1 MSSRMTFLWLALLGL
16 WSFLHLLLLVI
27 RRKKKKPTDIGVSD
41 HGLPPGPKGL
51 PILGSLRTLGHHP
64 HRTLQKLATEYGPI
78 MHMRLGLVPTIVV
91 SSPGAAEQFLKAHD
105 LAFASRPLNEAG
117 RFISFGRKGMAF
129 SQYGPYWRN
138 MRKLC
143 TIELLSNLKIE
154 SFRWMRRDELGLLV
168 RSIKD
173 AAVVRQ
179 PVNLTIRVSALVTD
193 MVCRM
198 RSFKETLEEI
208 MYLAGAF
215 NIADY
220 IPCLSPL
227 DIQGLRRRMKETN
240 KFFDSFF
247 EKIIDEHLRNKDA
260 SCRRRDFVDFLL
272 EFMASSKNDFGF
284 DRSSIKAIMLEMF
297 VAAVD
302 TSSVTIDWA
311 MSELLKHP
319 RIMKKAQEELET
331 VIGLDRAV
339 EESDLANLDYLNM
352 VVKETLRLHPIV
364 PLLLPHEAMEDCTV
378 SGFHIPKQSRI
389 IVNAWAIGRDPD
401 AWTEP
406 NKFDPER
413 FAGSSVD
420 VRGHDFQL
428 IPFGSGRRMCPGLQ
442 LGITVVRFV
451 LAQLLHCFDWEL
463 PEGTTPENMNMSEK
477 FSIVT
482 LRSDH
487 LLAIPTYRLRK
498 EVFG

>member
-1 MSSRMTFLWLALLGL
+1 MSSWMVFLCLALLGL
-16 WSFLHLLLLVI
+16 WSFLQG
-27 RRKKKKPTDIGVSD
+27 RGTQQ
-41 HGLPPGPKGL
+41 LPPGPNGL
-51 PILGSLRTLGHHP
+51 PILGSLHTLGHHP

-105 LAFASRPLNEAG
+105 LAFASRPINEAG

-129 SQYGPYWRN
+129 TQYGPYWRN

-143 TIELLSNLKIE
+143 TIELLSNHKIE
-154 SFRWMRRDELGLLV
+154 SFRWRRRDELGLLV

-198 RSFKETLEEI
+198 VFGRKHMDESFNERSFKETLEETT
-208 MYLAGAF
+208 YLAGAF

-227 DIQGLRRRMKETN
+227 DIQGLRCRMKETN

-284 DRSSIKAIMLEMF
+284 DRSRIKAIMFEVF
-297 VAAVD
+297 VAGVD
-302 TSSVTIDWA
+302 TSSVSIDWA

-352 VVKETLRLHPIV
+352 VVKETLRLHPVI
-364 PLLLPHEAMEDCTV
+364 PLLLPHEATEDCTV
-378 SGFHIPKQSRI
+378 DGFHIPKQSRI
-389 IVNAWAIGRDPD
+389 IVNAWPVGQ
-401 AWTEP
+401 
-406 NKFDPER
+406 R
-413 FAGSSVD
+413 FAGSSVG

-428 IPFGSGRRMCPGLQ
+428 IPCGSGRRMCPGMQ
-442 LGITVVRFV
+442 LGITVVRCV

-463 PEGTTPENMNMSEK
+463 PEGTTPENMNMFEK
-477 FSIVT
+477 FSVVT
-482 LRSDH
+482 FRSDH